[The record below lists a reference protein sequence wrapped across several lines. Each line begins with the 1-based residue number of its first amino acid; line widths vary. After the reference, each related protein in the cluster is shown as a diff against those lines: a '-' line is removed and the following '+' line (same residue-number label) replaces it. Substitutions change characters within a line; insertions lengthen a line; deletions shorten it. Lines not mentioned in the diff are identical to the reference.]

1 MFVPRLAKASCA
13 SQVETA
19 RAVQSEL
26 GPVASHNSG
35 ISDWA
40 RVGDTNTE
48 RDVHRAVKKHGT
60 ALPIPITT
68 VDAGGRGFPW
78 INPLHWFRYII
89 THGLLYMMSGLCFED
104 RNLVGQTWQQFWK
117 DFRILQPGFSL
128 FQSEDFDPSTTIG
141 LFLHGDEGR
150 TLKRGGL
157 MITSLQ
163 SVLGQGFDRKRL
175 KRDRES
181 DRLHVNFAGHTFI
194 TRLVVSALPK
204 TEYQADPD
212 AFHNMMDKLAEE
224 MDLILKNGIRDR
236 ATGVLYKF
244 CIVGIKGDMPYLQ
257 KVGRLKRSWNTQ
269 VKRGRARREPPGTCH
284 LCLAGTTGCPCEDTS
299 HSPCWLPTIGV
310 KVPWDIMP
318 GIVRMLPHDMDHPGS
333 HLKPDLWHC
342 IHLGCGKSF
351 IASTIQLCL
360 PLVPGNNNDARFEW
374 LTNHYISW
382 CRSVRTS
389 CHVSKITPYL
399 VSYSD
404 STGATGNWSKGSL
417 STTLMK
423 WIVVLLAD
431 LHVQEGGAL
440 YRCKEA
446 ARALNS
452 TLSFLYGAPLF
463 LDRNESLFVY
473 TKGMFFLQVY
483 TSLASEM
490 FSSGRW
496 YLYPLFPKIHAVHH
510 VWHEVRENAL
520 LYGFSMNPLT
530 ASCQQDEDVVE

>member
-1 MFVPRLAKASCA
+1 MPHECVFVPRLTKASCA

-68 VDAGGRGFPW
+68 VDAGGREFPW

-194 TRLVVSALPK
+194 TRFVVSALPK

-318 GIVRMLPHDMDHPGS
+318 GIVRMLPM
-333 HLKPDLWHC
+333 
-342 IHLGCGKSF
+342 I
-351 IASTIQLCL
+351 
-360 PLVPGNNNDARFEW
+360 
-374 LTNHYISW
+374 
-382 CRSVRTS
+382 
-389 CHVSKITPYL
+389 
-399 VSYSD
+399 
-404 STGATGNWSKGSL
+404 
-417 STTLMK
+417 
-423 WIVVLLAD
+423 
-431 LHVQEGGAL
+431 
-440 YRCKEA
+440 
-446 ARALNS
+446 
-452 TLSFLYGAPLF
+452 
-463 LDRNESLFVY
+463 
-473 TKGMFFLQVY
+473 
-483 TSLASEM
+483 
-490 FSSGRW
+490 
-496 YLYPLFPKIHAVHH
+496 
-510 VWHEVRENAL
+510 
-520 LYGFSMNPLT
+520 
-530 ASCQQDEDVVE
+530 